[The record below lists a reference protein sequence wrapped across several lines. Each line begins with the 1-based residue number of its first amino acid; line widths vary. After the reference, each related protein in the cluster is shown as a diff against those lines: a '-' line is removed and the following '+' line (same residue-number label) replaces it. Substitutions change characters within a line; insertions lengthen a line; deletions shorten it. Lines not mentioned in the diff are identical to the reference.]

1 MNKEERSVL
10 IDFVLRTAEQ
20 STQDI
25 IQPLVNAGISAV
37 VFDGDD
43 TALEAAI
50 NDSSLHGF
58 AADVYA
64 KDGAYLM
71 LLGEERT
78 TQNSTELSD
87 WLETLSEFEGT
98 ALASHPYDRAQGRP
112 WGDRIYRLKG
122 VSAVATTTH
131 EAASSRD
138 QLAQTAAKKLGAR
151 GIGGSFGNGA
161 ALGHIATVID
171 ADGNSRSDIID
182 ALNAKETL
190 VCRLESADS
199 PCTPVEEPARSQR
212 SSRDSRDN
220 QRGGRRDSGRQRRG
234 PRRR

>member
-10 IDFVLRTAEQ
+10 VDFVLRTAEQ
-20 STQDI
+20 STEDI
-25 IQPLVNAGISAV
+25 IQPLVNAGIGAV
-37 VFDGDD
+37 IFDGED

-50 NDSSLHGF
+50 NDSSLQGF

-64 KDGAYLM
+64 RDGAYLM
-71 LLGEERT
+71 LLGTKRISH
-78 TQNSTELSD
+78 NSTELSD
-87 WLETLSEFEGT
+87 WLETLEDFDGI
-98 ALASHPYDRAQGRP
+98 ALASHPYDRSQGRP

-122 VSAVATTTH
+122 LSAVATTTH
-131 EAASSRD
+131 EATSSRD

-151 GIGGSFGNGA
+151 NIGGSFGNGA

-171 ADGNSRSDIID
+171 TNGNARSDMIE

-199 PCTPVEEPARSQR
+199 PYTPIEEPARTQR
-212 SSRDSRDN
+212 SSRDSKEN
-220 QRGGRRDSGRQRRG
+220 
-234 PRRR
+234 